1 MAISKITTS
10 GVSADTLTAAD
21 LAPNS
26 VDSSE
31 LVDGSVDLS
40 HMSVNSVDSDQY
52 VDASIDTAHI
62 GDDQVTGAK
71 IENNPTIAGNLT
83 VSGDIVPSTP
93 LSHRNMIINGGM
105 QLAQRGTSFASQTSA
120 NYIVDRWTQ
129 NINGAQGTWTNGQ
142 EADAPTGSGFRN
154 SLFMN
159 CTAADGSPAVGDF
172 VRVEQRFEG
181 QDLQQI
187 RKGTSS
193 AKAVTVSFW
202 AKSPN
207 TGIHIVE
214 LEDRDNSRYCS
225 QSYTISSANTWE
237 EFALTFPADTT
248 GVLNDDNGE
257 SLRVNFW
264 LGAGATWTGGGSL
277 GTTWHTTAN
286 TRAVGQVNVAGAI
299 HSSNNY
305 WQVTGVQLELGSNAT
320 PFEHRS
326 YGEELARCQRYYTY
340 GSVALGR
347 VHGCLYSGSTYIGTI
362 FFKQT
367 MRAAPT
373 IANVSGSYSGQVG
386 SIGTN
391 SFHFQK
397 QSAATYLDNWTAS
410 IEL

>member
-1 MAISKITTS
+1 MTRAREN
-10 GVSADTLTAAD
+10 ADGARLDAPLASPTFTGTA
-21 LAPNS
+21 
-26 VDSSE
+26 
-31 LVDGSVDLS
+31 
-40 HMSVNSVDSDQY
+40 
-52 VDASIDTAHI
+52 TF
-62 GDDQVTGAK
+62 
-71 IENNPTIAGNLT
+71 
-83 VSGDIVPSTP
+83 SGDMVPSTA
-93 LSHRNMIINGGM
+93 LSNRNMIINGAM
-105 QLAQRGTSFASQTSA
+105 QVAQRGASFASQTAA

-142 EADAPTGSGFRN
+142 EADAPTGSGFRT

-159 CTAADGSPAVGDF
+159 CTTADGSPAVGDI
-172 VRVEQRFEG
+172 VRVEQRIEA
-181 QDLQQI
+181 QDIQQI

-257 SLRVNFW
+257 SLRVNFY

-305 WQVTGVQLELGSNAT
+305 WQVTGVQLELGSTAT

-326 YGEELARCQRYYTY
+326 YGEELARCQRYYYMHIEGNTLGFATGY
-340 GSVALGR
+340 YHNTTDLGFYTHFPVSMHSAPSLSYVGGTAYFLMSNPSNDYFDAINVIEASVTG
-347 VHGCLYSGSTYIGTI
+347 
-362 FFKQT
+362 
-367 MRAAPT
+367 
-373 IANVSGSYSGQVG
+373 ANHYCSPVSGTAGKAG
-386 SIGTN
+386 RIRTA
-391 SFHFQK
+391 HA
-397 QSAATYLDNWTAS
+397 SAKVAYQA
-410 IEL
+410 EL

>member
-1 MAISKITTS
+1 MSRARTLADY
-10 GVSADTLTAAD
+10 VS
-21 LAPNS
+21 
-26 VDSSE
+26 
-31 LVDGSVDLS
+31 
-40 HMSVNSVDSDQY
+40 
-52 VDASIDTAHI
+52 
-62 GDDQVTGAK
+62 
-71 IENNPTIAGNLT
+71 
-83 VSGDIVPSTP
+83 SGDELADKAPLASPTFTGTATFSGDLVSSTP

-105 QLAQRGTSFASQTSA
+105 GVAQRGTSFTGQTGA

-129 NINGAQGTWTNGQ
+129 GVNGAQGTWTNGQ

-257 SLRVNFW
+257 SLRVNFY

-326 YGEELARCQRYYTY
+326 YAEELAKCERYYWKLTNRTQQEGHFSNIAGKSILKY
-340 GSVALGR
+340 WYPV
-347 VHGCLYSGSTYIGTI
+347 
-362 FFKQT
+362 T
-367 MRAAPT
+367 MRVAPT
-373 IANVSGSYSGQVG
+373 
-386 SIGTN
+386 T
-391 SFHFQK
+391 SFTDGASNATK
-397 QSAATYLDNWTAS
+397 ATYHNSIVSSGANHNLSTNGGAITPNEEHIITYSYTGYDVYVQNYTADA
-410 IEL
+410 EL